1 MAENLAESNRFH
13 RFAVPKIRN
22 GNCINT
28 YFSLIW
34 AYPLCVSA
42 MLLRVFGE
50 IKGYALLLCLL
61 LMCLQ
66 YAKDQHIRSRGEV

>member
-13 RFAVPKIRN
+13 RFVVPNHCN

-42 MLLRVFGE
+42 MLLRWFGDY
-50 IKGYALLLCLL
+50 KGVCPSFMFNYKCV
-61 LMCLQ
+61 
-66 YAKDQHIRSRGEV
+66 H